1 MASAWR
7 QSVGGSSLADISAGD
22 VPARLPS
29 EWQRGWVTR
38 VCNAS
43 SRTCIRSTRRRY
55 ASPSVS
61 GSPRPRSWSMA
72 GATGRGGADSQLA
85 APLAL
90 ECYAP
95 GVGEL
100 AERVV
105 MGHHEEFQLVQVTH
119 QTLRGRGRPPGV
131 PRMPRPGKP
140 RAFTEVYL
148 ISLPPYLVEERGTR
162 R

>member
-1 MASAWR
+1 MAR
-7 QSVGGSSLADISAGD
+7 SAGRHG
-22 VPARLPS
+22 P
-29 EWQRGWVTR
+29 
-38 VCNAS
+38 
-43 SRTCIRSTRRRY
+43 
-55 ASPSVS
+55 
-61 GSPRPRSWSMA
+61 
-72 GATGRGGADSQLA
+72 DSQLA

-119 QTLRGRGRPPGV
+119 QTLRGRGMPPGV
-131 PRMPRPGKP
+131 PRIPRPGKP

-148 ISLPPYLVEERGTR
+148 TSLPPYLVEERGTR
-162 R
+162 RERRSSRT